1 MTFLNIFSGHARKF
15 ASCNRLPWSP
25 ASGDFVPPEQY
36 ITNDNM
42 EEFFCQCWEDGSKPN
57 VTQGRRYI
65 NHILTHHGQS
75 PMNKNHRQKYA
86 SVLDVI
92 KGLEK
97 QKKWR
102 EHKSD
107 GAKPLPL
114 DYVKSILCANIKD
127 ANDTIDL
134 MKLRNKALASAL
146 LLCGWHPGDAWKV
159 PDKNVIN
166 LENFH
171 DRDGHHRPKFLF
183 NDLTHNKREQWK
195 VYNTIGCGCKG
206 QHDPKNEH
214 CPYNVILWYT
224 QTKEEHDGELFKK
237 KNRISRKERL
247 RHFDEQGFLSE
258 RAFFRSITKK
268 TGRYEHRN
276 MGIGAIRGVL
286 EYWRVELDLGGTKLT
301 TDMARKTFCT
311 LGVKCARKKIRR
323 TSRSPTSNSWTSP
336 TTAAPTSS
344 RRTSSTLRGA
354 TRRPRLTRD
363 APSRSSRRDIEVQS
377 TLHAARHGLCA
388 RCARAHD
395 RDQQERVREHP
406 EGPDRHQESI
416 SLDSSGAQGHQEEPR
431 ECWLSCDGPAF
442 RTSLTPQQLNRGA
455 LRGRSVAPLLFRH
468 HPGNYL
474 IVEHHQGLQCIE
486 HKLDAVVHVRGL
498 GHEARCI
505 VLELVLLVV
514 SLGTLEEE
522 LDVHHQRD
530 VAQRS

>member
-1 MTFLNIFSGHARKF
+1 MHARKF
-15 ASCNRLPWSP
+15 ASCNGLDWTPTK
-25 ASGDFVPPEQY
+25 GNFVPPEED

-102 EHKSD
+102 DHKSN

-195 VYNTIGCGCKG
+195 VYNTIGCGCKD
-206 QHDPKNEH
+206 QHDPKNED
-214 CPYNVILWYT
+214 CPYNVLLWYS
-224 QTKEEHDGELFKK
+224 QTKEEHDQQLMAKK
-237 KNRISRKERL
+237 SRISRKERL
-247 RHFDEQGFLSE
+247 RHFDELGHLSD
-258 RAFFRSITKK
+258 RNFFRSITKK
-268 TGRYEHRN
+268 SGRFEHRN
-276 MGIGAIRGVL
+276 MGLGAIRGVL
-286 EYWRVELDLGGTKLT
+286 EYWRVELGLGDLKLT

-311 LGVKCARKKIRR
+311 LGVKCARKIMAHFKIPDQQLMDV
-323 TSRSPTSNSWTSP
+323 THHRSPDQFQCYVVNASWRDP
-336 TTAAPTSS
+336 EAEAHAG
-344 RRTSSTLRGA
+344 RTF
-354 TRRPRLTRD
+354 
-363 APSRSSRRDIEVQS
+363 
-377 TLHAARHGLCA
+377 
-388 RCARAHD
+388 
-395 RDQQERVREHP
+395 
-406 EGPDRHQESI
+406 
-416 SLDSSGAQGHQEEPR
+416 SLFAQGH
-431 ECWLSCDGPAF
+431 
-442 RTSLTPQQLNRGA
+442 
-455 LRGRSVAPLLFRH
+455 
-468 HPGNYL
+468 
-474 IVEHHQGLQCIE
+474 
-486 HKLDAVVHVRGL
+486 
-498 GHEARCI
+498 
-505 VLELVLLVV
+505 
-514 SLGTLEEE
+514 
-522 LDVHHQRD
+522 
-530 VAQRS
+530 